1 MKKVVKKILKIASI
15 VLVSIISLVVLV
27 WGGVNVSK
35 FVIYSEYY
43 SIEENVCINP
53 GLNDG
58 FVCQGI
64 TYEKDNDV
72 IIVSGYMK
80 DKTAS
85 RLYVT
90 NTNDESYYV
99 SLKNGDNIYKG
110 HAGGVSTKN
119 GEVYVASDN
128 KIFTFDLDLLLNA
141 KNGDTIDIGL
151 GETIN
156 NEASFV
162 YTTED
167 YLYVGEFHDGGQYIT
182 YHTYETPEGTND
194 AIVSQYDINDLSKP
208 LKVYSI
214 RDKVQGICFTPNGK
228 IILST
233 SFGLSSSTYYVYDE
247 SDAIKSEHTLDGA
260 PVYFL
265 DNCLKAISGPAM
277 AEGLDYYK
285 GKIITLTES
294 ASDKYIFGKFFF
306 ANHIVA
312 LDLDK

>member
-1 MKKVVKKILKIASI
+1 MKNVLKKIGKITYLA
-15 VLVSIISLVVLV
+15 LISLISLIVLV
-27 WGGVNVSK
+27 WGGTNILK
-35 FVIYSEYY
+35 FLIYSQYY
-43 SIEENVCINP
+43 SLEETICRNP

-64 TYEKDNDV
+64 AYEQENDLF
-72 IIVSGYMK
+72 IVSGYMD
-80 DKTAS
+80 DKSAS

-90 NTNDESYYV
+90 NTNNESYYV
-99 SLKNGDNIYKG
+99 SLKNGDKIYKG

-119 GEVYVASDN
+119 GEVYVASNN
-128 KIFTFDLDLLLNA
+128 KIFTFDLDILLNA
-141 KNGDTIDIGL
+141 KNGDYIDIGI

-156 NEASFV
+156 TKASFV

-167 YLYVGEFHDGGQYIT
+167 YLYVGEFHDGNQNIT

-194 AIVSQYDINDLSKP
+194 AIVSQYNINDLSKP

-233 SFGLSSSTYYVYDE
+233 SFGISSSTYYVYDE

-285 GKIITLTES
+285 GKILTLTES
-294 ASDKYIFGKFFF
+294 ACNKYVFGKFFF
-306 ANHIVA
+306 ANDIVA